1 VGGGQKARGW
11 GASTG
16 RGRGSGQSRALSAR
30 RIVCMP
36 PFLGL
41 GACGSVR
48 MRVCLLGHELNTGQV
63 KVNQGNGRESP
74 KKKQQ
79 HETGKLEAKL
89 TASAGQKNNKSR
101 VFS

>member
-1 VGGGQKARGW
+1 VGVKKPGAGGRQPAG
-11 GASTG
+11 
-16 RGRGSGQSRALSAR
+16 GRGSGQSRALSAR

-36 PFLGL
+36 PILGL

-48 MRVCLLGHELNTGQV
+48 LRVCLLGHELNTGQV

-74 KKKQQ
+74 KKQQQ

-89 TASAGQKNNKSR
+89 TASAGQNKNKSR

>member
-1 VGGGQKARGW
+1 VGVKKPGAGGRQRA
-11 GASTG
+11 

-48 MRVCLLGHELNTGQV
+48 LRVCLLGHELNTGQV

-74 KKKQQ
+74 KKQQQ

-89 TASAGQKNNKSR
+89 TASAGQNKNKSR